1 MKTCPVMTNREAR
14 PLIALALAGLLL
26 MALAAA
32 VRGEGEDQS
41 AFLSTDGSTYYMMAD
56 VAQGFDWANVQ
67 RWTAAQ
73 NNIAMKGVVLV
84 GATVVEAGKWVLN
97 VGSASIKNAKS
108 DPLEGLAQA
117 YLMLRLTDN
126 DPADWFGDDE
136 EENVKGFKTAHG
148 GLEPK
153 TGDSRTGVTI
163 DRHGCSVETS
173 SSTTPITVDASFGAS
188 GSSSCEVT
196 IGSSEE
202 E

>member
-1 MKTCPVMTNREAR
+1 MTTCPVMTNRDAR

-26 MALAAA
+26 MALVSA

-41 AFLSTDGSTYYMMAD
+41 AFLSADGSTYYMMAD
-56 VAQGFDWANVQ
+56 VAQGFDWSNVQ

-73 NNIAMKGVVLV
+73 NNIVMKGVVLV

-97 VGSASIKNAKS
+97 VGAASIKNAKA

-117 YLMLRLTDN
+117 YIMLRLTDN
-126 DPADWFGDDE
+126 DPADWFDDDE
-136 EENVKGFKTAHG
+136 EDVKAFKTPHDATVTRTG
-148 GLEPK
+148 G
-153 TGDSRTGVTI
+153 SRTGVSI

-173 SSTTPITVDASFGAS
+173 SSTTPITVDASFGSS
-188 GSSSCEVT
+188 GSSACEVT

>member
-1 MKTCPVMTNREAR
+1 MICRVMTDAGIKL
-14 PLIALALAGLLL
+14 LIALALAGLLL
-26 MALAAA
+26 MAISARAEDA
-32 VRGEGEDQS
+32 DQS
-41 AFLSTDGSTYYMMAD
+41 AYLSADGSTYYMMSD

-67 RWTAAQ
+67 RWVAAQ
-73 NNIAMKGVVLV
+73 NNIAIKGVVLV
-84 GATVVEAGKWVLN
+84 GATVIETGKWVLN

-126 DPADWFGDDE
+126 DPADWFDDE
-136 EENVKGFKTAHG
+136 EKDVKGFKTAHG
-148 GLEPK
+148 GLEPRE
-153 TGDSRTGVTI
+153 GPSRTGVSI

-173 SSTTPITVDASFGAS
+173 SSTTPIKVDASFGES

-196 IGSSEE
+196 VGSSEE